1 MLILIGKTASGKDT
15 ISNKLISEYGYK
27 KLITYTTRPIRKG
40 EINDVTYHFV
50 SDKEFKQKIK
60 NNFFAEYKSYNTEF
74 GTWYYGTALEDL
86 KKSDDKTLIILTPQG
101 YRDIKD
107 KLSNK
112 STTVYVQASRHTI
125 RKRLANRG
133 DNPHEAKRRLKHDN
147 DDFKGIKKEVD
158 IVIKNNLHSDIN
170 KVTNDIAHF
179 VEESIK
185 R

>member
-86 KKSDDKTLIILTPQG
+86 KNSDDKL
-101 YRDIKD
+101 
-107 KLSNK
+107 K
-112 STTVYVQASRHTI
+112 SI
-125 RKRLANRG
+125 
-133 DNPHEAKRRLKHDN
+133 AKRTKKH
-147 DDFKGIKKEVD
+147 
-158 IVIKNNLHSDIN
+158 
-170 KVTNDIAHF
+170 T
-179 VEESIK
+179 K